1 MIIYNKTSLDNLII
15 QQQAEQANQM
25 GDLSAAELTAISAA
39 YPVDLY
45 RPNIF
50 MGIGLFV
57 LTSIIV
63 SFSSGLFTLFVYDLR
78 LAETPGFVAFLGIT
92 CYIMLE
98 LMVRS
103 GKHYNSGVDNAL
115 IWVSGGYLI
124 TAWIWA
130 IDGFDAASGSNYFLG
145 FSAFITVLCLYYTL
159 RFTGML
165 TAAAGYLAALAFL
178 AVAWYK
184 TGSFGAQTLPFALI
198 ILSFGAWYLFRKLSK
213 NKKTRYHHNS
223 LVLLQALS
231 LLTMYAAGNYYIV
244 QLLGNELYDT
254 NETSP
259 AAMPFSW
266 FFWIWTLGIPL
277 VYIGLGLRKKE
288 VVLLRTGLFLV
299 AAAVFT
305 FKAYYH
311 VAPIEVTLTIAGFVF
326 LILAIALRRYLK
338 SPRNGFTTADLNEG
352 HLMDKINA
360 ESLIITETF
369 SDTAAAPA
377 ADRFGGGSFGGGGA
391 SSGY

>member
-1 MIIYNKTSLDNLII
+1 MLIYTKTSLDNLII
-15 QQQAEQANQM
+15 QQQVEEANQM
-25 GDLSAAELTAISAA
+25 GNLSAEELKAVVAA

-50 MGIGLFV
+50 MSVGLFI
-57 LTSIIV
+57 LTCIIV
-63 SFSSGLFTLFVYDLR
+63 SFSSGLFTLFVYDSR
-78 LAETPGFVAFLGIT
+78 MANTPGFIAFLGL
-92 CYIMLE
+92 CAYMALE
-98 LMVRS
+98 LLVKSR
-103 GKHYNSGVDNAL
+103 KHYNSGVDNAL
-115 IWVSGGYLI
+115 IWISGGLLV
-124 TAWIWA
+124 TAWLWA
-130 IDGFDAASGSNYFLG
+130 TEGADAANGTNYALG
-145 FSAFITVLCLYYTL
+145 FSAFITALCLFYTL

-165 TAAAGYLAALAFL
+165 TAAIGYLAALAFL

-198 ILSFGAWYLFRKLSK
+198 ILSFGAWFLCKK
-213 NKKTRYHHNS
+213 VMPNKKAKYHHNS

-231 LLTMYAAGNYYIV
+231 LVTMYAAGNYYVV
-244 QLLGNELYDT
+244 QALGNELYGT
-254 NETSP
+254 SETSP
-259 AAMPFSW
+259 AAIPFSL

-277 VYIGLGLRKKE
+277 VYIGLGLRKKD

-326 LILAIALRRYLK
+326 LALAVAVRKYLK
-338 SPRNGFTTADLNEG
+338 SPRKGFTTADLNEG
-352 HLMDKINA
+352 RLMDKINV
-360 ESLIITETF
+360 ESLFITETF
-369 SDTAAAPA
+369 SGTSNPG
-377 ADRFGGGSFGGGGA
+377 ADKFGGGSFGGGGA